1 MVYLLKIVIFH
12 GYGYVINPDDI
23 CSYISATFKPHQGCR
38 PTSLVRSLRGK
49 QLSEALSTFQRFT
62 ASGGRVT
69 RHIFSTLLKLGQHH
83 FSLVRVVLFLHFGV
97 YSHDIHYFQAN
108 PDLAHQGQRN
118 LVGGNPAVLTFESSS
133 VPNAQREREREREST
148 KLEGICWW
156 RGREKERERER
167 KNWWKF
173 PLPACFYFYFSRG

>member
-1 MVYLLKIVIFH
+1 M
-12 GYGYVINPDDI
+12 
-23 CSYISATFKPHQGCR
+23 
-38 PTSLVRSLRGK
+38 
-49 QLSEALSTFQRFT
+49 
-62 ASGGRVT
+62 T

-133 VPNAQREREREREST
+133 VPNAQREREREYQT
-148 KLEGICWW
+148 GGDLLMAG
-156 RGREKERERER
+156 ERERER
-167 KNWWKF
+167 EREKELVEISIASMF
-173 PLPACFYFYFSRG
+173 LFLFFQRLIIG

>member
-1 MVYLLKIVIFH
+1 
-12 GYGYVINPDDI
+12 
-23 CSYISATFKPHQGCR
+23 
-38 PTSLVRSLRGK
+38 VRSLRGK

-97 YSHDIHYFQAN
+97 YSHDIHYFHVS
-108 PDLAHQGQRN
+108 PDLARQGQRN

-133 VPNAQREREREREST
+133 VPNAQREREYQT
-148 KLEGICWW
+148 GGDLLMAGEG
-156 RGREKERERER
+156 ERERER
-167 KNWWKF
+167 KNWWKI
-173 PLPACFYFYFSRG
+173 PSPACFHVYFSRG

>member
-108 PDLAHQGQRN
+108 PDLARQGQRN

-133 VPNAQREREREREST
+133 VPNAQRERERVPN
-148 KLEGICWW
+148 W
-156 RGREKERERER
+156 RGFADGGGERKREREKELVENSTASMCLFLFFQR
-167 KNWWKF
+167 
-173 PLPACFYFYFSRG
+173 LIIG